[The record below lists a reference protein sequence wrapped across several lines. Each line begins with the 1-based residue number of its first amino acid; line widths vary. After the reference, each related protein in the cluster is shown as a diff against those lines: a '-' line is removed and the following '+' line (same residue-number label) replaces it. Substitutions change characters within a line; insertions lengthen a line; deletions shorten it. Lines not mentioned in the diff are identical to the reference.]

1 MHMIGKSEICCE
13 DEKIMDLELTK
24 TGLND
29 IIDENKMAVEFLPP
43 DYRRGYTERIFYEET
58 C

>member
-1 MHMIGKSEICCE
+1 
-13 DEKIMDLELTK
+13 MDLELTK

-29 IIDENKMAVEFLPP
+29 IINENKMAVEFLPP